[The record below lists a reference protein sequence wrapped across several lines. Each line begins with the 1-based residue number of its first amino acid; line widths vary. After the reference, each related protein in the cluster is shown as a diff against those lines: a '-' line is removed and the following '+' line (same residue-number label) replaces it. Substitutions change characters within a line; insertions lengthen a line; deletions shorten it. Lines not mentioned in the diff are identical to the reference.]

1 MGPQVFSGRGAGRLP
16 TASAVVAD
24 MVELVERKAAG
35 ASTSIGDMILG
46 EDAVSVVSIEDVQM
60 RYFMRVLV
68 RDQPGVLAG
77 IARILAEERISIASV
92 IQKERDFEGGSVPLV
107 IVTHEAREAAMQQAQ
122 QAVATL
128 DAVQGAVKLIRMED
142 L

>member
-1 MGPQVFSGRGAGRLP
+1 
-16 TASAVVAD
+16 
-24 MVELVERKAAG
+24 
-35 ASTSIGDMILG
+35 
-46 EDAVSVVSIEDVQM
+46 M

-77 IARILAEERISIASV
+77 IAHILAEERISIASV

-107 IVTHEAREAAMQQAQ
+107 IVTHEAREAAMQRAQ
-122 QAVATL
+122 QAVAAL